1 MKTTIIAFIALA
13 AASLGDNVAQAHEI
27 PRLRG
32 FADVFEK
39 TSDATCPATCQPVR
53 YGGTTSGCESCPG
66 KPNCI
71 KFNAA
76 GGGAINENHCCNSHA
91 LHNAVGG
98 FKSMENIKKHCHVP
112 GTEKEDKAAPNP
124 EPEPEPEPTCP
135 ATCQPV
141 RFAGNPSGCE
151 SCPGKSNCIKFN
163 AGGGAINGNHCCD
176 SAALHA
182 AEGGFT
188 SKENIEKHCH
198 VPGTEKEDKAA
209 PKPEPAEPEP
219 TCPATCQPARF
230 PGNPSGCES
239 CPGKTNCI
247 IFNNAA
253 GGTIAGNFCCNSAA
267 LHDAAG
273 GLTSKE
279 NIEKHCSIQL

>member
-1 MKTTIIAFIALA
+1 
-13 AASLGDNVAQAHEI
+13 
-27 PRLRG
+27 
-32 FADVFEK
+32 VFE
-39 TSDATCPATCQPVR
+39 TSDATCPATCQPARR
-53 YGGTTSGCESCPG
+53 YGAETTSGCESCPG

-76 GGGAINENHCCNSHA
+76 GGGAINGNHCCNSHA

-98 FKSMENIKKHCHVP
+98 FKSMENIK
-112 GTEKEDKAAPNP
+112 
-124 EPEPEPEPTCP
+124 
-135 ATCQPV
+135 
-141 RFAGNPSGCE
+141 
-151 SCPGKSNCIKFN
+151 
-163 AGGGAINGNHCCD
+163 
-176 SAALHA
+176 
-182 AEGGFT
+182 
-188 SKENIEKHCH
+188 KHCH